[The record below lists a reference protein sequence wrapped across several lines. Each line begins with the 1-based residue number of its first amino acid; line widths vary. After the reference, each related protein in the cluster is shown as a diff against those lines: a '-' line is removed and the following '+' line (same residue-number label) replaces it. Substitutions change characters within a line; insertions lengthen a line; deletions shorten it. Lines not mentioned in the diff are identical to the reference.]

1 MVSRPGIG
9 IGSPVRRVEDERFL
23 TGRGRYADDLKFPGI
38 VYGYVVRSPH
48 AHAKI
53 RAVDTTAVENIEG
66 VLCVLTGRDVERET
80 IGPLPCLAFPNTGAS
95 VWRPLWPVLAT
106 DYVRFVGQAVAFVV
120 AESVP
125 IAKDAAENLRVDY
138 EALAPANMGD
148 VIAATAPPVW
158 PDVRNNIAFEIKN
171 GDGEA
176 VQQAI
181 DRAAHVTHL
190 EVRYP
195 RVSANAIEPRAAVA
209 CPDSAPGR
217 TVIYSSTQTPFRIRE
232 VVSRSLNLPELAL
245 HVIAYDVGG
254 GFGMKSQ
261 TYPEDVLV
269 TWACRRLGR
278 PVKWTAER
286 GESLAA
292 DAQGR
297 DQVAQGELAFDADG
311 RMLAL
316 RVRVTIGLGA
326 YLALAA
332 GVAPMNAA
340 SSYTGVYKLPAI
352 QASVRGAYTHTAPVA
367 PYRGTAKPEA
377 SFFVERIID
386 KAAREMK
393 RDPIELRRI
402 NLIPASAMPHRTAEG
417 HVYDCGEFEQVLDK
431 VLVLANRTGFAA
443 RRAESEHRGLL
454 RGFGLAMHC
463 QRAGNQSERMEIRV
477 SPDGY
482 LGLYVGTYSHGQGHE
497 TTFAQLASEWFGVD
511 LHRVRVFQGDTD
523 QVLFGRGT
531 FSQRSMLAGGSALRL
546 AADVVIAKAKRVAGW
561 MLETAE
567 ADIEFSNGNFAV
579 KGTDRRLS
587 FDDVVRKSYQGVGL
601 PAEFDVGLDGTASH
615 PGPNTFPNGCMV
627 AEVEVNA
634 ETGAIAVVRLSAAD
648 DAGVVLNPL
657 LIEGQLHGS
666 SAQGI
671 GEALLEEVVYDPSSG
686 QLITGSFMDYAM
698 PRASDMPLIASAS
711 HPVPT
716 KTNPLG
722 AKGGSEA
729 GNVGVPA
736 AVSNAIIDALS
747 PFGIT
752 DIKLPARAE
761 EIWRAIRDAQHAN
774 KSVAP

>member
-1 MVSRPGIG
+1 MASGRGIG

-23 TGRGRYADDLKFPGI
+23 TGKGRYADDLKFPGT

-53 RAVDTTAVENIEG
+53 RGIDTNAAESTDG
-66 VLCVLTGRDVERET
+66 VLCVLTGQDLERER
-80 IGPLPCLAFPNTGAS
+80 IGPLPCLAFPGAAA
-95 VWRPLWPVLAT
+95 WRPSWPVLAT
-106 DYVRFVGQAVAFVV
+106 DCVRFVGQAVAFIV
-120 AESVP
+120 AESLAL
-125 IAKDAAENLRVDY
+125 AKDAAENLLVDY
-138 EALAPANMGD
+138 ETMAPATMGD
-148 VIAATAPPVW
+148 VLVGTAPPVW
-158 PDVRNNIAFEIKN
+158 PEAGNNIAFEIKN
-171 GDGEA
+171 GDGTA

-181 DRAAHVTHL
+181 DRAAHVTQL
-190 EVRYP
+190 AVRYP
-195 RVSANAIEPRAAVA
+195 RVSANTIEPRSAVA
-209 CPDSAPGR
+209 CPDVAPGR

-232 VVSRSLNLPELAL
+232 VVSRSLHLPEWSL

-269 TWACRRLGR
+269 TWASRRLGR
-278 PVKWTAER
+278 PVKWTADR

-297 DQVAQGELAFDADG
+297 DQVAQGELAFDGDG
-311 RMLAL
+311 HMLAL

-340 SSYTGVYKLPAI
+340 SSYTGAYRLPAI
-352 QASVRGAYTHTAPVA
+352 EASVRGAYTHTAPVA

-377 SFFVERIID
+377 SFFVERLID

-393 RDPIELRRI
+393 CDPVELRRI
-402 NLIPASAMPHRTAEG
+402 NLIPTAAMPYRTAEG
-417 HVYDCGEFEQVLDK
+417 HTYDCGEFEKVLDK
-431 VLVLANRTGFAA
+431 ALILADRPGFAA
-443 RRAESEHRGLL
+443 RRAESESRGLL

-477 SPDGY
+477 SPDGF

-497 TTFAQLASEWFGVD
+497 TTFAQLANEWFGVD

-531 FSQRSMLAGGSALRL
+531 FSQRSMLAGGSALKL
-546 AADVVIAKAKRVAGW
+546 AADAVIAKAKRLAGW

-567 ADIEFSNGNFAV
+567 ADIEFANGQFAV

-587 FDDVVRKSYQGVGL
+587 FEDVVRKSYQGVGL
-601 PAEFDVGLDGTASH
+601 PAEFDVGLDGSASH
-615 PGPNTFPNGCMV
+615 PGPNTYPNGCMI

-634 ETGAIAVVRLSAAD
+634 ETGAIAVVRLSAVD

-671 GEALLEEVVYDPSSG
+671 GETLLEEIVYDPSSG

-698 PRASDMPLIASAS
+698 PRATDLPSIASAHHS
-711 HPVPT
+711 VPA

-722 AKGGSEA
+722 VKGGSEA

-747 PFGIT
+747 PFGIS
-752 DIKLPARAE
+752 DIKLPAKAE
-761 EIWRAIRDAQHAN
+761 EIWRAIRDAGRGDQGMAR
-774 KSVAP
+774 